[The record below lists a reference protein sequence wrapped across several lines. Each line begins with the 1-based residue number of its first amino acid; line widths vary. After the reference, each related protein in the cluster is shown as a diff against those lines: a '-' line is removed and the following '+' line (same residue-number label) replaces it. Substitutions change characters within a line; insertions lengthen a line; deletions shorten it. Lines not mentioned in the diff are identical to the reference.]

1 MKSSSTILK
10 TTSNS
15 HSKES
20 KCLTKNFTCIPFYWP
35 SNLFNPQLWNMTQ
48 FRTLFWISWKVRTR
62 MLLNFHPYSHKNI
75 LALEDEIWNLTNI
88 FRMCWFF
95 ECERIFKD
103 TIFECGYFQIEND
116 QQSST
121 RHENSSE
128 TFDSLPGF
136 SFLISFLTNFRID
149 YRIQLITQ

>member
-1 MKSSSTILK
+1 
-10 TTSNS
+10 
-15 HSKES
+15 
-20 KCLTKNFTCIPFYWP
+20 
-35 SNLFNPQLWNMTQ
+35 
-48 FRTLFWISWKVRTR
+48 

-103 TIFECGYFQIEND
+103 TIFERGYFQIEND